1 MFGFSASGLSN
12 ELRAA
17 WLRRCAA
24 RATDAKV
31 PADGAIYYRK
41 VIALVSGDERAEAL
55 GGLSWASLLSGKF
68 DDAFSAASEA
78 LSQFPDK
85 TWIKTNFITAAVLT
99 GRIDDARS
107 RYAAAKEEK
116 IGSNAFTDV
125 LLKDFADVKDVSKSD
140 PRLDEFKTWIASN

>member
-1 MFGFSASGLSN
+1 M
-12 ELRAA
+12 
-17 WLRRCAA
+17 
-24 RATDAKV
+24 
-31 PADGAIYYRK
+31 
-41 VIALVSGDERAEAL
+41 
-55 GGLSWASLLSGKF
+55 
-68 DDAFSAASEA
+68 
-78 LSQFPDK
+78 SQFPDK